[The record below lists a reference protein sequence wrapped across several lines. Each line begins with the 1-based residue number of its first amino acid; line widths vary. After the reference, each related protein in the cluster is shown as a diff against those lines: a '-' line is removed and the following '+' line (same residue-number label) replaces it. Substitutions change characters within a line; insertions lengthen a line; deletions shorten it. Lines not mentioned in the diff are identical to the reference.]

1 MFGPFSNKSNYWTM
15 SKDPAFLFYSQDFY
29 SGTRTMTPEERAC
42 YIDLLIYQHQN
53 GYIPNDLKRMSMF
66 CSGVEQGTLEGT
78 LQTKFKLCDKGWY
91 NERLQQVVADRAK
104 FKAGLSNKGKLGSL
118 FKLAKRELSGDK
130 YNKIKHLVYSV
141 IGESK
146 VVEQLNDPNQTL
158 QGTLQGLLKHLENE
172 IENEIVIENT
182 NEEESEIKIEVWPT
196 FDDFWNLYDK
206 KTDRAKCEKKWN
218 NLKQEDKE
226 AIMEYLPAYKQS
238 TPDKKYRRN
247 PETFLNNK
255 TWENEIID
263 NSTGNN
269 RNRIPQA
276 GSFTLADFGYDENTF
291 S

>member
-1 MFGPFSNKSNYWTM
+1 MA
-15 SKDPAFLFYSQDFY
+15 KDPAFLFYSQDFY
-29 SGTRTMTPEERAC
+29 TGTRDMTPEERAC
-42 YIDLLIYQHQN
+42 YIDLLIYQHQK
-53 GYIPNDLKRMSMF
+53 GYILTDTKRMMMH
-66 CSGVEQGTLEGT
+66 CSGVAEATLIATLEA
-78 LQTKFKLCDKGWY
+78 KFKLCDKGWY
-91 NERLQQVVADRAK
+91 NERLKEVIESRAEFIK
-104 FKAGLSNKGKLGSL
+104 GASDKGKLGVL
-118 FKLAKRELSGDK
+118 FKRAKSQLSPAKYLKLKDLV
-130 YNKIKHLVYSV
+130 YNKIGDKTV
-141 IGESK
+141 IQ
-146 VVEQLNDPNQTL
+146 QLKDPSQTL
-158 QGTLQGLLKHLENE
+158 EATLEGLLKHLENE